1 MSLINWKEIIN
12 DMMGRIDKII
22 SPNNIYKVI
31 KFKED
36 FKKNPIK
43 SNRNRNGINYCESY
57 FFPV

>member
-22 SPNNIYKVI
+22 SPNNTYKVI

-36 FKKNPIK
+36 F
-43 SNRNRNGINYCESY
+43 
-57 FFPV
+57 